1 METRFLETFLTVTEH
16 GSLAEAS
23 RRLGI
28 TPAAVAQRIQA
39 LEDEIGVPLL
49 ARAGRRVQA
58 TAAGLAIAERS
69 RQILTDVRHLRILAT
84 QDAPSGELRLGA
96 VSTALTGLLA
106 PALSRLRESVPNV
119 EVFLL
124 PGTST
129 VLYQHLVDGGIDA
142 ALLVEPPFPIL
153 KTFDWRLLRSEA
165 TTLLAPRA
173 WAHEDVH
180 ELLATRPFIRYDRNN
195 WGGRVVDRYLQ
206 DAGIAPREWLE
217 LDSLEAISVM
227 VANGLGIALV
237 PEWARTTPD
246 SAEIVRLR
254 LPLPSEPRRIGML
267 WPRNSAASRL
277 VEVLIEVLGRKAA
290 A

>member
-1 METRFLETFLTVTEH
+1 METRFLETFLTVIEH

-39 LEDEIGVPLL
+39 LEDEIGVALL

-58 TAAGLAIAERS
+58 TSAGLAIAERS

-124 PGTST
+124 PGTSAT
-129 VLYQHLVDGGIDA
+129 LYQQLVDGGIDA

-180 ELLATRPFIRYDRNN
+180 ELLATRPSSATTATI
-195 WGGRVVDRYLQ
+195 G
-206 DAGIAPREWLE
+206 AGASSIAICRTPASPRANGWSWI
-217 LDSLEAISVM
+217 SLEAIAVM

-254 LPLPSEPRRIGML
+254 LPLPAEPRRVGML
-267 WPRNSAASRL
+267 WPRNSATSRL

-290 A
+290 